1 MNINFYNIKIGSFSC
16 SLSKVGKVNNF
27 QSDSF
32 LCLLLPLKI
41 SYSGL
46 CLGWGDPSI
55 SYLELS

>member
-32 LCLLLPLKI
+32 LFFPMIK
-41 SYSGL
+41 SFK
-46 CLGWGDPSI
+46 
-55 SYLELS
+55 